1 MTFVTVLTA
10 LIEKVFLQISI
21 NPNDRDYLRFL
32 WFEYVFAEVSKI
44 VRNRFAR
51 VLFSMTSSPYLLNS
65 TVPKHAKT
73 YDFGFEFINKVV
85 NCFYIDTS
93 LAEKTCSKSFWI
105 LLKKIKFRFME
116 GFVCMGFFVKVE
128 DNDEKLHHLINENDD
143 EMKKMIHLVLI
154 CRIL

>member
-1 MTFVTVLTA
+1 MTFVTALTA

-51 VLFSMTSSPYLLNS
+51 VLFSMTSSPYSSNS

-73 YDFGFEFINKVV
+73 YDFGFEFISKVV
-85 NCFYIDTS
+85 NCFYIDDFS
-93 LAEKTCSKSFWI
+93 GGENLFKK
-105 LLKKIKFRFME
+105 LLNFIKKNKIQIHGR
-116 GFVCMGFFVKVE
+116 VCLYGFFCQSGGQWRKIAPF
-128 DNDEKLHHLINENDD
+128 N
-143 EMKKMIHLVLI
+143 
-154 CRIL
+154 